1 MLAEKEIEV
10 QHNIIERQRLMH
22 NKLFVELSSLKTVVE
37 VPKLRDMMPRVNKHG
52 MNYNQFTK

>member
-52 MNYNQFTK
+52 MNYN